1 MNFKI
6 SRPLIIA
13 GIILLAI
20 ISSLFLADWA
30 SNPKTHQA
38 TISEI
43 DEKVETVLA
52 LTASATSVAVLV
64 SMLPND
70 MGTPVAENISDIAM
84 FFAIVL
90 CALYAEKYLVT
101 IMGLATFRILIPLA
115 LIVFGVS
122 LFWKPE
128 KLRQIAVKLIV
139 IGLAV
144 FLVIPASVKVSR
156 MIDQMYDFSLQKTV
170 SAAEELQEEGEEA
183 KEGGIFSGLKEA
195 IEKFRNKAITLLNRL
210 IQSFAVMMVTSCLI
224 PLLVLLFFLWVIRQF
239 TGVDLVKKFSATYKS
254 GKARR
259 RAQRAQNDID
269 DEE

>member
-1 MNFKI
+1 MKLKI
-6 SRPLIIA
+6 SKPLIVA
-13 GIILLAI
+13 GLILLAI
-20 ISSLFLADWA
+20 VSCLYLADWA
-30 SNPKTHQA
+30 SDPKTHQA
-38 TISEI
+38 TITEI

-52 LTASATSVAVLV
+52 LTASATGVAVLV

-144 FLVIPASVKVSR
+144 FLVIPASVKVSK
-156 MIDQMYDFSLQKTV
+156 MIDQAYDFSLQKTV
-170 SAAEELQEEGEEA
+170 SVAEELREEGEEA
-183 KEGGIFSGLKEA
+183 KESGIFGGLKEVV
-195 IEKFRNKAITLLNRL
+195 EKFRNKAITLLNRL

-224 PLLVLLFFLWVIRQF
+224 PLLVLLFFLWVIKQF
-239 TGVDLVKKFSATYKS
+239 TGVDLAEKFSAAYKA
-254 GKARR
+254 GKAKTRSR
-259 RAQRAQNDID
+259 KAQYDN
-269 DEE
+269 EE